1 MTNGRSDR
9 YIGATIDLSPSG
21 GEHVTTIVILVI
33 AVLAPWVVQ
42 LAPPRQR
49 PLALVCAIGV
59 LLIVGIFIA
68 NPLGTWEFWLGLV
81 IGIGS
86 VVMVSRR
93 GMHAGTRRSAR
104 GRRGADRSED
114 DDETLHGE

>member
-1 MTNGRSDR
+1 MTF
-9 YIGATIDLSPSG
+9 II
-21 GEHVTTIVILVI
+21 ILLI
-33 AVLAPWVVQ
+33 AVLAPWVVH

-68 NPLGTWEFWLGLV
+68 NPLAAWEFWLGLI

-86 VVMVSRR
+86 VVVAARRGIHLRLGGRRRRSRR
-93 GMHAGTRRSAR
+93 GHRT
-104 GRRGADRSED
+104 ADE

>member
-21 GEHVTTIVILVI
+21 DEHVTTIVILVI
-33 AVLAPWVVQ
+33 AVLAPWVVH

-49 PLALVCAIGV
+49 PLALVCAVGV

-86 VVMVSRR
+86 VVVVSRR
-93 GMHAGTRRSAR
+93 GTQSGIGRSTRR
-104 GRRGADRSED
+104 RRDADRYDE